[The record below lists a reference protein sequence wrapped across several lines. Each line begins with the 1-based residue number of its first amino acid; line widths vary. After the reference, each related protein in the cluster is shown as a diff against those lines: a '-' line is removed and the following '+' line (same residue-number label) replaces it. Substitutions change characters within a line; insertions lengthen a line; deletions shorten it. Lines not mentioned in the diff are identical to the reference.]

1 MSKDSHCKSHHRLQ
15 CTMYRNLSDFGKR
28 LRNIFG
34 SCRHGPHAIF
44 RKYSK
49 NANRGIVVGF
59 VKPSEC
65 QMAGEHIALC
75 RLLRLKSALRATCIS
90 QEFNEGGFRRTFID
104 EISIIESDDFWTYL
118 FSMCR
123 ALYAPMR
130 VLRLADQKT
139 PSMDKLHYYVCQT
152 DVNLSKYIEQA
163 ETDAK
168 LPRDDRTLTL
178 MNACS
183 ENVESESDED
193 EGDDGEGDEED
204 SDGNNDKDKGYDV
217 SSSDDDE
224 DADDDDEADDDED
237 AAEEAAE
244 LVIAAEFVN
253 DTIGMGRGQLRQVQQ
268 PLISLPFPPL
278 HTEFLLLATQY

>member
-1 MSKDSHCKSHHRLQ
+1 
-15 CTMYRNLSDFGKR
+15 
-28 LRNIFG
+28 
-34 SCRHGPHAIF
+34 
-44 RKYSK
+44 
-49 NANRGIVVGF
+49 
-59 VKPSEC
+59 
-65 QMAGEHIALC
+65 MAGEHIALC

-139 PSMDKLHYYVCQT
+139 PSMDKLHFYVCQT
-152 DVNLSKYIEQA
+152 DVNLSKYIERA

-183 ENVESESDED
+183 ANVESESDED
-193 EGDDGEGDEED
+193 EDDDGEGDEED
-204 SDGNNDKDKGYDV
+204 SDGNNDKDEGYGA
-217 SSSDDDE
+217 SSSDGDK
-224 DADDDDEADDDED
+224 DADDDDEDED
-237 AAEEAAE
+237 AAEVSAE
-244 LVIAAEFVN
+244 LALQAEFVN
-253 DTIGMGRGQLRQVQQ
+253 DTIGMGTGQLRQVQQ
-268 PLISLPFPPL
+268 PLISFPFPPL